1 MARRNFKVLYVS
13 GEVSPFI
20 RVSSLADY
28 MASFPQALEEEGFE
42 ARIMMPKYGIIND
55 RKFRLHDVL
64 RLSDIEVR
72 LKEKSDM
79 LHVKVTALP
88 SSKIQTYF
96 LYNEK
101 YFKRNGLFSD
111 MTLGGDHKGSAEK
124 LIFFSVGV
132 LETLVRLGWQPD
144 IIHCHDWHAGLI
156 PLLVKTRYAQHDYF
170 KKVKVVQT
178 IHNIYRQGLF
188 QSKVFHKYLPED
200 VCSGLVMQ
208 GDDVNLL
215 ATGVKHADLVTT
227 TSKSYAEKIAGDGQV
242 AWGLADLLKS
252 RGDRFHGIL
261 NGIDTRQWNP
271 LTDKLIKKRYG
282 VEQPEIK
289 IDDKKVLLEELGLP
303 FDEEKPVVGVIANF
317 DAFQGAELLKAALS
331 RLLEL
336 DLQLVVFG
344 SGDKELEEALREAAE
359 EQPEKMA
366 FRSEFAD
373 PFFHQMIAG
382 IDILVLP
389 SKIEACGMIQM
400 FAMAY
405 GTIPVVHAGGGIV
418 DTVEEIEGDK
428 GTGFIFDDY
437 TPEALLEKISEAMA
451 LYADRER
458 WSALVLE
465 AMSRDFSWKASAE
478 EYGELYRQLLG

>member
-101 YFKRNGLFSD
+101 YFKRGGLFSD
-111 MTLGGDHKGSAEK
+111 IPLGGDHKGSAEK

-144 IIHCHDWHAGLI
+144 IIHCHDWHAGLV
-156 PLLVKTRYAQHDYF
+156 PLLVRTRYAQHEFF
-170 KKVKVVQT
+170 KKVKIVQT
-178 IHNIYRQGLF
+178 IHNVYRQGEF
-188 QSKVFHKYLPED
+188 QTKVFQKYLSDD
-200 VCSGLVMQ
+200 VLAGLETSGEQ
-208 GDDVNLL
+208 VNLL
-215 ATGVKHADLVTT
+215 QTGIRHADLVTT
-227 TSKSYAEKIAGDGQV
+227 TSKQYAHDISHDPERSF
-242 AWGLADLLKS
+242 GLDKLLLE
-252 RGDRFHGIL
+252 RGESFLGIR

-271 LTDKLIKKRYG
+271 STDKLIKKRYST
-282 VEQPEIK
+282 EQPEIK
-289 IDDKKVLLEELGLP
+289 VENKKVLLEEVKLP
-303 FDEEKPVVGVIANF
+303 FDEEIPVVGVIANF
-317 DAFQGAELLKAALS
+317 DAFQGAELVKESLAK
-331 RLLEL
+331 LLEL
-336 DLQLVVFG
+336 DIQLVIFG
-344 SGDKELEEALREAAE
+344 SGEKEYEQVFQDAVDEYPEKIALRT
-359 EQPEKMA
+359 
-366 FRSEFAD
+366 EFSDA
-373 PFFHQMIAG
+373 FFHQMIAG
-382 IDILVLP
+382 LDMLVMP
-389 SKIEACGMIQM
+389 GRIEACGMIQM
-400 FAMAY
+400 FAMTY
-405 GTIPVVHAGGGIV
+405 GTIPVAYTGGGIV
-418 DTVEEIEGDK
+418 ETIDEVKGAE
-428 GTGFIFDDY
+428 GTGFLFGEY
-437 TPEALLEKISEAMA
+437 TPDALLKKLGDAIA
-451 LYADRER
+451 LFQDKER

-465 AMSRDFSWKASAE
+465 AMGRDFSWSASAQ
-478 EYGELYRQLLG
+478 EYGEAYRKLLG